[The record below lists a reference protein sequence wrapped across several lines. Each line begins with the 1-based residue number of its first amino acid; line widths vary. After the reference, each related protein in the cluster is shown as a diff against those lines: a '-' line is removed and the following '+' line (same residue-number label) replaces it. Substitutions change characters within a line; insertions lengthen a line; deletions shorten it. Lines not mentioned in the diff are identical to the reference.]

1 MNTLSGKVVLI
12 TGASRGIGKAIALRF
27 AEEGASVIINYK
39 KSHVEAEEVKS
50 TIEELGGYA
59 FLLQGDVSNYTTCS
73 NMMKTIIDKFGK
85 IDILINNAAVSQI
98 GLFYDCTEEA
108 FDNIINTNL
117 KGVFNL
123 THNAVKH
130 MLLKGNGVVINIS
143 SMWGEVGASCEVI
156 YSASKGGI
164 NAFTKALGKELA
176 PSNIRVNAISP
187 GVIDTSMNSWLSEE
201 EKEDLVSE
209 IPMMRMGLP
218 KEIANL
224 AVFLASDQ
232 CAYMTGQILRVDGG
246 FI

>member
-12 TGASRGIGKAIALRF
+12 TGASKGIGKAIALRF
-27 AEEGASVIINYK
+27 AKEGASVIINYR

-59 FLLQGDVSNYTTCS
+59 FLLQGDVSDYTTCS
-73 NMMKTIIDKFGK
+73 DMMKTIIDKFGK
-85 IDILINNAAVSQI
+85 IDILINNAAISQI
-98 GLFYDCTEEA
+98 GIFYDCTEEI

-130 MLLKGNGVVINIS
+130 MLPRREGVIINIS

-164 NAFTKALGKELA
+164 NSFTKALGKELA

-187 GVIDTSMNSWLSEE
+187 GVINTSMNSWLSEE
-201 EKEDLVSE
+201 EREELLSE
-209 IPMMRMGLP
+209 IPMMRMGKP
-218 KEIANL
+218 EEIASL

-232 CAYMTGQILRVDGG
+232 CTYMTGQVLRVDGG

>member
-59 FLLQGDVSNYTTCS
+59 FLLQGDVSSYTTCS

-164 NAFTKALGKELA
+164 NAFTKSLGKELA

-187 GVIDTSMNSWLSEE
+187 GVIETSMNSWLSEE